1 MVSQYLSEVKEL
13 VKAKLTESIGNSNP
27 IEKSMAYSAIAESKM
42 VRAGL
47 IFASSEIN
55 SSLEHDSVITL
66 AASIELMHTYS
77 LIHDDL
83 PCMDDDDIRR
93 NQPSNH
99 IKYGEANAVLSGDAL
114 QALAYEIIC
123 NDIYLSDNNK
133 VKALKLLSQ
142 ACGKNGM
149 VLGQHLDIEN
159 ENNLAKTD
167 QESLDHIHQ
176 LKTGKLIE
184 CSVLFGQLNNDLNDN
199 ELQNF
204 KSFSRKL
211 GLAFQIIDDILDV
224 TESSEILGKNN
235 NSDIKNNKDTY
246 VNIIGVEA
254 SRARAK
260 SLIESSVADLNNNN
274 LTNID
279 KLVDIAYYLIERR
292 N

>member
-27 IEKSMAYSAIAESKM
+27 VEKSMVYSAIAESKM

-114 QALAYEIIC
+114 QALSYEIIC

-159 ENNLAKTD
+159 ENNLEKTD

-211 GLAFQIIDDILDV
+211 GLAFQIIDDVLDV

>member
-13 VKAKLTESIGNSNP
+13 VKTKLTESIGNSNP

-47 IFASSEIN
+47 IFASSEMS

-99 IKYGEANAVLSGDAL
+99 VKYGEANAVLSGDAL

-133 VKALKLLSQ
+133 VKALKLLSH

-149 VLGQHLDIEN
+149 VLGQHLDIDN

-199 ELQNF
+199 EIQNLKIALPKAKDVYEF
-204 KSFSRKL
+204 KENRWTSFHL
-211 GLAFQIIDDILDV
+211 
-224 TESSEILGKNN
+224 
-235 NSDIKNNKDTY
+235 
-246 VNIIGVEA
+246 
-254 SRARAK
+254 
-260 SLIESSVADLNNNN
+260 SLIH
-274 LTNID
+274 I
-279 KLVDIAYYLIERR
+279 
-292 N
+292 

>member
-13 VKAKLTESIGNSNP
+13 VKTKLTESIGNSNP
-27 IEKSMAYSAIAESKM
+27 VEKSMAYSAIAESKM

-99 IKYGEANAVLSGDAL
+99 VKYGEANAVLSGDAL
-114 QALAYEIIC
+114 QALSYEIIC

-133 VKALKLLSQ
+133 VKALKLLSH

-149 VLGQHLDIEN
+149 VLGQHLDIDN

-199 ELQNF
+199 EIQNL

-211 GLAFQIIDDILDV
+211 GLAFQIIDDVLDV
-224 TESSEILGKNN
+224 TESSEVLGKNS

-246 VNIIGVEA
+246 VNILGVES

-260 SLIESSVADLNNNN
+260 SLVESAIADLNNNN
-274 LTNID
+274 PANID
-279 KLVDIAYYLIERR
+279 KLVDIAYYLINRR

>member
-27 IEKSMAYSAIAESKM
+27 VEKSMIYSAIAESKM

-55 SSLEHDSVITL
+55 SSLEQDSVITL

-114 QALAYEIIC
+114 QALSYEIIC

-184 CSVLFGQLNNDLNDN
+184 CSVLFGQLNNDLNDS

-211 GLAFQIIDDILDV
+211 GLAFQIIDDVLDV

-246 VNIIGVEA
+246 VNIIGVGA

>member
-13 VKAKLTESIGNSNP
+13 VKVKLTESIGNSNP
-27 IEKSMAYSAIAESKM
+27 VEKSMVYSAIAESKM

-114 QALAYEIIC
+114 QALSYEIIC

-133 VKALKLLSQ
+133 VKALRLLSQ

-184 CSVLFGQLNNDLNDN
+184 CSVLFGQLNNDLNDI

-211 GLAFQIIDDILDV
+211 GLAFQIIDDVLDV

-246 VNIIGVEA
+246 VDIIGVEA
-254 SRARAK
+254 SRVRAK

>member
-13 VKAKLTESIGNSNP
+13 VKTKLTESIGNSNP
-27 IEKSMAYSAIAESKM
+27 VEKSMAYSAIAESKM

-99 IKYGEANAVLSGDAL
+99 VKYGEASAVLSGDAL
-114 QALAYEIIC
+114 QALSYEIIC
-123 NDIYLSDNNK
+123 NDIYLSNNNK
-133 VKALKLLSQ
+133 VKALKLLSH

-149 VLGQHLDIEN
+149 VLGQHLDIDN

-199 ELQNF
+199 EIQNL

-211 GLAFQIIDDILDV
+211 GLAFQIIDDVLDV

-246 VNIIGVEA
+246 VNILGVES

-260 SLIESSVADLNNNN
+260 SLVESAIADLNNNN
-274 LTNID
+274 PANID
-279 KLVDIAYYLIERR
+279 KLVDIAYYLINRR

>member
-13 VKAKLTESIGNSNP
+13 VKTKLAESIGNSNP
-27 IEKSMAYSAIAESKM
+27 VEKSMAYSAIVESKM

-99 IKYGEANAVLSGDAL
+99 IKYGEAHAVLSGDAL

-167 QESLDHIHQ
+167 QKSLDHIHQ

-211 GLAFQIIDDILDV
+211 GLAFQIIDDVLDV

>member
-27 IEKSMAYSAIAESKM
+27 VEKSMVYSAIAESKM

-114 QALAYEIIC
+114 QALSYEIIC

-184 CSVLFGQLNNDLNDN
+184 CSVLFGQLNNDLNDI

-211 GLAFQIIDDILDV
+211 GLAFQIIDDVLDV

>member
-13 VKAKLTESIGNSNP
+13 VKTKLTESIGNSNP
-27 IEKSMAYSAIAESKM
+27 VEKSMAYSAIAESKM

-47 IFASSEIN
+47 IFASSEIS

-99 IKYGEANAVLSGDAL
+99 VKYGEANAVLSGDAL

-133 VKALKLLSQ
+133 VKALKLLSH

-149 VLGQHLDIEN
+149 VLGQHLDIDN

-199 ELQNF
+199 EIQNL

-211 GLAFQIIDDILDV
+211 GLAFQIIDDVLDV
-224 TESSEILGKNN
+224 TESSEVLGKNN

-246 VNIIGVEA
+246 VNILGVES

-260 SLIESSVADLNNNN
+260 SLVESAIADLNNNN
-274 LTNID
+274 PANID
-279 KLVDIAYYLIERR
+279 KLVDIAYYLINRR

>member
-13 VKAKLTESIGNSNP
+13 VKVKLTESIGNSNP
-27 IEKSMAYSAIAESKM
+27 VEKSMVYSAIAESKM

-114 QALAYEIIC
+114 QALSYEIIC

-184 CSVLFGQLNNDLNDN
+184 CSVLFGQLNNDLNDS

-211 GLAFQIIDDILDV
+211 GLAFQIIDDVLDV

-246 VNIIGVEA
+246 VDIIGVEA

>member
-13 VKAKLTESIGNSNP
+13 VKVKLTESIGNSNP
-27 IEKSMAYSAIAESKM
+27 VEKSMVYSAIAESKM

-114 QALAYEIIC
+114 HALSYEIIC

-184 CSVLFGQLNNDLNDN
+184 CSVLFGQLNNDLNDS

-211 GLAFQIIDDILDV
+211 GLAFQIIDDVLDV

-246 VNIIGVEA
+246 VDIIGVEA

>member
-13 VKAKLTESIGNSNP
+13 VKTKLTESIGNSNP
-27 IEKSMAYSAIAESKM
+27 VEKSMAYSAIAESKM

-99 IKYGEANAVLSGDAL
+99 VKYGEANAVLSGDAL

-133 VKALKLLSQ
+133 VKALKLLSH

-149 VLGQHLDIEN
+149 VLGQHLDIDN
-159 ENNLAKTD
+159 ENNLAKID

-199 ELQNF
+199 EIQNL

-211 GLAFQIIDDILDV
+211 GLAFQIIDDVLDV
-224 TESSEILGKNN
+224 TESSEVLGKNN

-246 VNIIGVEA
+246 VNILGVES

-260 SLIESSVADLNNNN
+260 SLVESAIADLNNNN
-274 LTNID
+274 PANID
-279 KLVDIAYYLIERR
+279 KLVDIAYYLINRR

>member
-13 VKAKLTESIGNSNP
+13 VKVKLTESIGNSNP
-27 IEKSMAYSAIAESKM
+27 VEKSMVYSAIAESKM

-114 QALAYEIIC
+114 QALSYEIIC

-184 CSVLFGQLNNDLNDN
+184 CSILFGQINNDLNDS

-211 GLAFQIIDDILDV
+211 GLAFQIIDDVLDV

>member
-1 MVSQYLSEVKEL
+1 MVSQYLSEVREL
-13 VKAKLTESIGNSNP
+13 VKAKLTTSIGNSNP
-27 IEKSMAYSAIAESKM
+27 IEKSIVYSAIAESKM

-47 IFASSEIN
+47 IFASAEIN
-55 SSLEHDSVITL
+55 SSLERDSVITL

-114 QALAYEIIC
+114 QALSYEIIC

-184 CSVLFGQLNNDLNDN
+184 CSVLFGQLNNDLNDS

-211 GLAFQIIDDILDV
+211 GLAFQIIDDVLDV

-246 VNIIGVEA
+246 VDIIGVEA
-254 SRARAK
+254 SRVRAK

>member
-27 IEKSMAYSAIAESKM
+27 VEKSMVYSAIAESKM

-114 QALAYEIIC
+114 QALSYEIIC

-133 VKALKLLSQ
+133 VKALRLLSQ

-184 CSVLFGQLNNDLNDN
+184 CSVLFGQLNNDLNDS

-211 GLAFQIIDDILDV
+211 GLAFQIIDDVLDV

-246 VNIIGVEA
+246 VDIIGVEA
-254 SRARAK
+254 SRVRAK

>member
-27 IEKSMAYSAIAESKM
+27 VEKSMVYSAIAESKM

-83 PCMDDDDIRR
+83 PCMDDDNIRR

-114 QALAYEIIC
+114 QALSYEIIC

-184 CSVLFGQLNNDLNDN
+184 CSVLFGQLNNDLNDS

-211 GLAFQIIDDILDV
+211 GLAFQIIDDVLDV

>member
-1 MVSQYLSEVKEL
+1 MVSQYLSEVKDL

-27 IEKSMAYSAIAESKM
+27 VEKSMVYSAIAESKM

-114 QALAYEIIC
+114 QALSYEIIC

-184 CSVLFGQLNNDLNDN
+184 CSVLFGQLNNDLNDS

-211 GLAFQIIDDILDV
+211 GLAFQIIDDVLDV

-246 VNIIGVEA
+246 VDIIGVEA
-254 SRARAK
+254 SRVRAK

>member
-1 MVSQYLSEVKEL
+1 MVSQYLSEVKKL

-27 IEKSMAYSAIAESKM
+27 VEKSMVYSAIAESKM

-47 IFASSEIN
+47 ISASSEIN

-114 QALAYEIIC
+114 QALSYEIIC

-184 CSVLFGQLNNDLNDN
+184 CSVLFGQLNNALNDS

-211 GLAFQIIDDILDV
+211 GLAFQIIDDVLDV

>member
-1 MVSQYLSEVKEL
+1 MVSQYLSEVREL
-13 VKAKLTESIGNSNP
+13 VKAKLTTSIGNSNP
-27 IEKSMAYSAIAESKM
+27 VEKSMVYSAIAESKM

-47 IFASSEIN
+47 IFASAEIH
-55 SSLEHDSVITL
+55 SSLERDSVITL

-114 QALAYEIIC
+114 QALSYEIIC

-159 ENNLAKTD
+159 ENNLTKTD
-167 QESLDHIHQ
+167 QENLDHIHQ

-184 CSVLFGQLNNDLNDN
+184 CSILFGQINNDLNDS

-211 GLAFQIIDDILDV
+211 GLAFQIIDDVLDV
-224 TESSEILGKNN
+224 TESSENLGKNN

-246 VNIIGVEA
+246 VNIIGIEP

-260 SLIESSVADLNNNN
+260 SLIESSIADLNNNN
-274 LTNID
+274 LTNTD

>member
-1 MVSQYLSEVKEL
+1 MVSQYLSEVREL
-13 VKAKLTESIGNSNP
+13 VKAKLTSSIGNSNP
-27 IEKSMAYSAIAESKM
+27 VEKSMVYSAIAESKM

-47 IFASSEIN
+47 IFASAEIN
-55 SSLEHDSVITL
+55 SSLERDSVITL

-114 QALAYEIIC
+114 QALSYEIIC

-159 ENNLAKTD
+159 ENNLTKTD
-167 QESLDHIHQ
+167 QENLDHIHQ

-184 CSVLFGQLNNDLNDN
+184 CSILFGQINNDLNDS

-211 GLAFQIIDDILDV
+211 GLAFQIIDDVLDV
-224 TESSEILGKNN
+224 TESSENLGKNN

-246 VNIIGVEA
+246 VDIIGIEP

-260 SLIESSVADLNNNN
+260 SLIESSIADLNNNN
-274 LTNID
+274 LTNTD

>member
-13 VKAKLTESIGNSNP
+13 VKTKLTESIGNSNP
-27 IEKSMAYSAIAESKM
+27 VEKSMAYSAIAESKM

-47 IFASSEIN
+47 IFASSEMS

-99 IKYGEANAVLSGDAL
+99 VKYGEANAVLSGDAL

-149 VLGQHLDIEN
+149 VLGQHLDIDN

-199 ELQNF
+199 EMQNL

-211 GLAFQIIDDILDV
+211 GLAFQIIDDVLDV
-224 TESSEILGKNN
+224 TESSEVLGKNN

-246 VNIIGVEA
+246 VNILGVES

-260 SLIESSVADLNNNN
+260 SLVESAIADLNNNN
-274 LTNID
+274 PTNID
-279 KLVDIAYYLIERR
+279 KLVDIAYYLINRR

>member
-27 IEKSMAYSAIAESKM
+27 VEKSMVYSAIAESKM

-114 QALAYEIIC
+114 QALSYEIIC

-184 CSVLFGQLNNDLNDN
+184 CSVLFGQLNNDLNDS

-211 GLAFQIIDDILDV
+211 GLAFQIIDDVLDV

>member
-13 VKAKLTESIGNSNP
+13 VKAKLTTSIGNSNP
-27 IEKSMAYSAIAESKM
+27 VEKSMVYSAIAESKM

-47 IFASSEIN
+47 IFASAEIN
-55 SSLEHDSVITL
+55 SSLERDSVITL

-114 QALAYEIIC
+114 QALSYEIIC

-159 ENNLAKTD
+159 ENNLTKTD
-167 QESLDHIHQ
+167 QENLDHIHQ

-184 CSVLFGQLNNDLNDN
+184 CSILFGQINNDLNDS

-211 GLAFQIIDDILDV
+211 GLAFQIIDDVLDV
-224 TESSEILGKNN
+224 TESSENLGKNN

-246 VNIIGVEA
+246 VNIIGIEP

-260 SLIESSVADLNNNN
+260 SLIESSIADLNNNN
-274 LTNID
+274 LTNTD

>member
-167 QESLDHIHQ
+167 QENLDHIHQ

-211 GLAFQIIDDILDV
+211 GLAFQIIDDVLDV

>member
-13 VKAKLTESIGNSNP
+13 VKVKLTESIGNSNP
-27 IEKSMAYSAIAESKM
+27 VEKSMVYSAIAESKM

-114 QALAYEIIC
+114 QALSYEIIC

-167 QESLDHIHQ
+167 QESLDYIHQ

-184 CSVLFGQLNNDLNDN
+184 CSVLFGQLNNDLNDS

-211 GLAFQIIDDILDV
+211 GLAFQIIDDVLDV

>member
-13 VKAKLTESIGNSNP
+13 VKTKLTESIGNSNP
-27 IEKSMAYSAIAESKM
+27 VEKSMAYSAIAESKM

-99 IKYGEANAVLSGDAL
+99 VKYGEANAVLSGDAL

-133 VKALKLLSQ
+133 VKALKLLSH

-149 VLGQHLDIEN
+149 VLGQHLDIDN

-199 ELQNF
+199 EIQNL

-211 GLAFQIIDDILDV
+211 GLAFQIIDDVLDV

-246 VNIIGVEA
+246 VNILGVES

-260 SLIESSVADLNNNN
+260 SLVESAIADLNNNN
-274 LTNID
+274 PTNID
-279 KLVDIAYYLIERR
+279 KLVDIAYYLINRR

>member
-27 IEKSMAYSAIAESKM
+27 VEKSMVYSAIAESKM

-114 QALAYEIIC
+114 QALSYEIIC

-184 CSVLFGQLNNDLNDN
+184 CSVLFGQLNNDLNDS

-204 KSFSRKL
+204 KSFSGKL
-211 GLAFQIIDDILDV
+211 GLAFQIIDDVLDV

-246 VNIIGVEA
+246 VDIIGVEA

>member
-114 QALAYEIIC
+114 QALSYEIIC

-211 GLAFQIIDDILDV
+211 GLAFQIIDDVLDV
-224 TESSEILGKNN
+224 TESSENLGKNN

-246 VNIIGVEA
+246 VNIIGIEP

-260 SLIESSVADLNNNN
+260 SLIESSIADLNNNN
-274 LTNID
+274 LTNTD

>member
-13 VKAKLTESIGNSNP
+13 VKTKLTESIGNSNP
-27 IEKSMAYSAIAESKM
+27 VEKSMAYSAIVESKM

-114 QALAYEIIC
+114 QALSYEIIC

-133 VKALKLLSQ
+133 VKALKLLSH

-149 VLGQHLDIEN
+149 VLGQHLDIDN

-199 ELQNF
+199 EIQNL

-211 GLAFQIIDDILDV
+211 GLAFQIIDDVLDV
-224 TESSEILGKNN
+224 TESSEVLGKNN

>member
-13 VKAKLTESIGNSNP
+13 VKTKLTESIGNSNP
-27 IEKSMAYSAIAESKM
+27 VEKSMAYSAIAESKM

-47 IFASSEIN
+47 IFASSEMS

-99 IKYGEANAVLSGDAL
+99 VKYGEASAVLSGDAL
-114 QALAYEIIC
+114 QALSYEIIC
-123 NDIYLSDNNK
+123 NDIYLSNNNK
-133 VKALKLLSQ
+133 VKALKLLSH

-149 VLGQHLDIEN
+149 VLGQHLDIDN

-211 GLAFQIIDDILDV
+211 GLAFQIIDDVLDV
-224 TESSEILGKNN
+224 TESSEVLGKNS

-246 VNIIGVEA
+246 VNILGVES

-260 SLIESSVADLNNNN
+260 SLVESAIADLNNNN
-274 LTNID
+274 PTNID
-279 KLVDIAYYLIERR
+279 KLVDIAYYLINRR